1 MEHVICLP
9 VPLQGEQCE
18 FTAGWAPMPSCVRKK
33 NKRGSRPNCA
43 SFASGIARRKHTVL
57 VTKYQNSTIDS
68 KRRRLWMN
76 FIFNLCIIFMAEFCV
91 CVCVHE
97 CVCAVCACGCICA
110 VSLFRVACAV
120 LLLAGECRPLPTT
133 LLLLTTSLLLQPEP
147 CYPFVDIT
155 GCLSL
160 HLHIYSLGSIMILLW
175 TDLALPLFVPSIPV
189 FFYSSH

>member
-1 MEHVICLP
+1 MAVHSRYVSNEEGTSSAAIDCVLCGQQWNLSEIPGMEHVICLP

-97 CVCAVCACGCICA
+97 CVCAVCACGCVCA

-120 LLLAGECRPLPTT
+120 LLLAGDRRPA
-133 LLLLTTSLLLQPEP
+133 LLR
-147 CYPFVDIT
+147 Y
-155 GCLSL
+155 
-160 HLHIYSLGSIMILLW
+160 
-175 TDLALPLFVPSIPV
+175 
-189 FFYSSH
+189 